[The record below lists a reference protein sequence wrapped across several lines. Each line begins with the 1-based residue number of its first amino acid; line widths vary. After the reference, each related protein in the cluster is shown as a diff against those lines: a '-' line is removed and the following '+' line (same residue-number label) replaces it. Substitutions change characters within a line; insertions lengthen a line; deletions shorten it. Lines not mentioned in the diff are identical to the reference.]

1 MACYDALPSLNLGQI
16 QKMADW
22 YQKTQKFQRAV
33 YAGDGSLEDKV
44 NAFVAELAKP
54 YAFVRSGAAIDTDVA
69 HEPQYTDVPE
79 RLGVK
84 RAR

>member
-1 MACYDALPSLNLGQI
+1 MSGGLNLGQI

-33 YAGDGSLEDKV
+33 YSGDGNLEDNV
-44 NAFVAELAKP
+44 NAFFGELAKP
-54 YAFVRSGAAIDTDVA
+54 YEVVQRGADIDADVA
-69 HEPQYTDVPE
+69 NEWQFPDVPE

-84 RAR
+84 KKKAA